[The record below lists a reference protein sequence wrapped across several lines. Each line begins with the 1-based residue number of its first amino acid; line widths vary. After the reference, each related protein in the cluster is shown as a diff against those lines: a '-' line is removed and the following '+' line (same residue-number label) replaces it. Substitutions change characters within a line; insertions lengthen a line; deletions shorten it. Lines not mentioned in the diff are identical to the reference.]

1 MNPSIKFF
9 FCKNSSL
16 ISTFHRALR
25 RVEKGAASSVEEAY
39 KYLHPGS
46 RSASILEH
54 MLHHLVTVLAQEFLQ
69 WELTSS
75 SPCKLLLSILAKK
88 LLITIDT
95 ISCPD
100 WLIKNLLQLLETPTN
115 NAVATPTK
123 QNVHYDNAS
132 ITL

>member
-1 MNPSIKFF
+1 M
-9 FCKNSSL
+9 
-16 ISTFHRALR
+16 
-25 RVEKGAASSVEEAY
+25 EEAY

-46 RSASILEH
+46 RNASTLEH

-75 SPCKLLLSILAKK
+75 LPCKLLLSILAKR

-100 WLIKNLLQLLETPTN
+100 WLFENLLKLLETPSNT
-115 NAVATPTK
+115 VATTPTK
-123 QNVHYDNAS
+123 ENVHYNNVS
-132 ITL
+132 ITLQKLKNKLNHFFRVP